1 MRRLPWFLVILTALL
16 ACAPPA
22 AERPNIVWIVSE
34 DQSDHYGPYGETL
47 AKTPNIDRMAAE
59 GAVFTRA
66 FVTAPVCSP
75 SRSALITGM
84 YQTTIGAHN
93 HRSGRG
99 VVKILLPGEVAPVP
113 ALLRQAG
120 YFVSNG
126 DFRDPGEPV
135 EGKTDYNFQFDQ
147 DLYQPVAKVIT
158 AFDRPCIP
166 ADGVAIR
173 AHTPGMHPN
182 RALSGG
188 RRNGLGARGTFTTD
202 CYDGA
207 DWAGRAGGQPFFAQV
222 QLRGGKRRNQR
233 TPAPLEGVRTNGV
246 SPEAVELPPY
256 YPDHP
261 ALRTDW
267 AQYLESIEHVDW
279 EVGRILERL
288 QREDVAGNT
297 VVFFLT
303 DHGVSHA
310 RGKQFLTE
318 EGIKIPLIV
327 RAPGRID
334 PGTVRRDLVAHIDV
348 AASTLAFAGIRI
360 PAWMEGR
367 PLFGPDAEPRD
378 YVVSARDRC
387 DETVDRIRSVRTER
401 YKYIRNFV
409 PERPHL
415 QPNRYKDGKA
425 VIRALREME
434 AGGSLSPEGA
444 AMFFQPRPEEELYDL
459 ESDPRELRNLAGEEE
474 HGTTLASM
482 RTTLASWIEETGD
495 RGQVFETPEEYDS
508 DMAVYLGGR
517 AGPQQEILKRNIAG
531 VAAWRKTRTDADP

>member
-47 AKTPNIDRMAAE
+47 AETPNIDRMAAE

-147 DLYQPVAKVIT
+147 DLY
-158 AFDRPCIP
+158 
-166 ADGVAIR
+166 
-173 AHTPGMHPN
+173 
-182 RALSGG
+182 
-188 RRNGLGARGTFTTD
+188 
-202 CYDGA
+202 DGA

-246 SPEAVELPPY
+246 FPEAVELPPY

-367 PLFGPDAEPRD
+367 PLFGPNAEPRD

-459 ESDPRELRNLAGEEE
+459 ESDPWELRNLAGEEE

-495 RGQVFETPEEYDS
+495 RGQVFETPEEFDS

-531 VAAWRKTRTDADP
+531 VEAWRKTRTDADP